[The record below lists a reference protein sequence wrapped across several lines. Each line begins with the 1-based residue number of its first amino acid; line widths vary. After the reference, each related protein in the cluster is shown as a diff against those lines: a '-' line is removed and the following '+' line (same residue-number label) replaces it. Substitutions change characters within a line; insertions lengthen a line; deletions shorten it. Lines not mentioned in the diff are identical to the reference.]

1 MTTKKTHLSAKSYQ
15 TEIYDEIVHENIF
28 HTHKES
34 NISGA
39 SQPRLAEAAVVSM
52 EVYDGEVK
60 VPKYADWNKGNAAF
74 RNVRPCKCKDGSEL
88 VRAVLDS
95 IDDDVYICAT
105 LCTECGGCWGFDIH
119 SVSKTCRF
127 TSGKIGGNGAHVR
140 WSHYTFYRKL
150 SSVKQTK
157 ITDDTIS
164 SHVQHCLQRHLKM
177 ACVTSTDSITISDQC
192 RAGMWK
198 ASRI

>member
-1 MTTKKTHLSAKSYQ
+1 
-15 TEIYDEIVHENIF
+15 
-28 HTHKES
+28 
-34 NISGA
+34 
-39 SQPRLAEAAVVSM
+39 M

-95 IDDDVYICAT
+95 IDDVYICAT

-127 TSGKIGGNGAHVR
+127 TSGKIGGNGAHAR

-164 SHVQHCLQRHLKM
+164 SHVQHCLAEAPK
-177 ACVTSTDSITISDQC
+177 D
-192 RAGMWK
+192 GMCYK
-198 ASRI
+198 YGFDNNILSLIHI